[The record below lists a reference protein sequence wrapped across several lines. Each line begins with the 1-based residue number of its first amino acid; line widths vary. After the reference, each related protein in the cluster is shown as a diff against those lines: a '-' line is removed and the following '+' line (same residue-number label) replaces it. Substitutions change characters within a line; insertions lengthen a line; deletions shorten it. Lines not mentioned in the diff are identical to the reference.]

1 MRKAVTYRMAALA
14 AAGLI
19 AATSAALAASTFA
32 GTWKVSD
39 TSGKPFEI
47 MLKDDGTAAAD
58 RAGEG
63 MKGTW
68 KEEAGGVV
76 IAWDTGWTTKISK
89 DGDKFKKTAFE
100 KGKPMDDAAAKS
112 SPAEKLK

>member
-1 MRKAVTYRMAALA
+1 MRKAVSYRMAVFA
-14 AAGLI
+14 AAALI
-19 AATSAALAASTFA
+19 AASSAALAASTFA
-32 GTWKVSD
+32 GTWKVTD

-47 MLKDDGTAAAD
+47 ILKDDGTAAAD

-100 KGKPMDDAAAKS
+100 KGKAVDGPGAS
-112 SPAEKLK
+112 SSAAEKVK

>member
-14 AAGLI
+14 AATML
-19 AATSAALAASTFA
+19 AASTAALAASTFA

-47 MLKDDGTAAAD
+47 MLKDDGSAAAD

-76 IAWDTGWTTKISK
+76 ITWDTGWTTKISK

-100 KGKPMDDAAAKS
+100 KGKPMDGPGANS
-112 SPAEKLK
+112 SAAEKVK